1 MYQNQYSGQ
10 THNIKPANRL
20 YKNVAKFKYLEQ
32 IKILFVSK
40 FKWSLN
46 SSSRGIICSH

>member
-1 MYQNQYSGQ
+1 MSQNQYSGQ

-20 YKNVAKFKYLEQ
+20 YENVAKFKCLEQ

-40 FKWSLN
+40 FKWRLN
-46 SSSRGIICSH
+46 SGSKGNI